1 MMRFLRFIFLLL
13 SISPVFADTIDRY
26 MNIVDNIPKMEMKAD
41 PDAQVWVRSARNV
54 INLTCESIAET
65 LTLTNN
71 TASQRH
77 SPLFCLPGNTS
88 IDAPFLNQ
96 LIQQTYRNIS
106 SPTDVKDRMTVSEV
120 ALLGLMQKFPCTA
133 QGMPIAVTA
142 PSNSLMSSSE
152 MMHVG
157 AIDQAEGFRP
167 L

>member
-1 MMRFLRFIFLLL
+1 ML
-13 SISPVFADTIDRY
+13 SMNTVFADTIDRY

-54 INLTCESIAET
+54 IDLTCESIAET

-71 TASQRH
+71 TALQRH

-106 SPTDVKDRMTVSEV
+106 SPTDVKDKMTVSEV
-120 ALLGLMQKFPCTA
+120 ALLGLMQKFPCTP
-133 QGMPIAVTA
+133 QGLPIAAT
-142 PSNSLMSSSE
+142 SNSNPLMSSSE
-152 MMHVG
+152 MIHVG
-157 AIDQAEGFRP
+157 AIDKNQGFRP